1 MDKIDVNQIVRVK
14 LTKYGVDVFKEYYG
28 QFSRQVTQMMDKDGY
43 TTFKLWELMQ
53 LYGPHMETANPRG
66 VPFNT
71 EIFIGRELQEPCE
84 YCNPAF
90 INLFIDDDGLYLFID
105 KDRLFAG
112 YSDECTFEKSESVKI
127 NYCPAC
133 GRKMEVEDE

>member
-1 MDKIDVNQIVRVK
+1 VGRMRKGRLDMKIYKFRFTCDDYIYEVSADLQVEAETREEAYKKVMRLLYEEYPIAKTNNTASIK
-14 LTKYGVDVFKEYYG
+14 LMEVDCISEPK
-28 QFSRQVTQMMDKDGY
+28 
-43 TTFKLWELMQ
+43 
-53 LYGPHMETANPRG
+53 
-66 VPFNT
+66 
-71 EIFIGRELQEPCE
+71 EPCE

-90 INLFIDDDGLYLFID
+90 VNPFIDEDGLYLFID

-133 GRKMEVEDE
+133 GRKMEV